1 MLTASKLRRIN
12 DRPRRV
18 NRLPLVAIGGGSVA
32 LAALLYAPLALPM
45 LAPVALLA
53 GVLGLVG
60 VYRAHKA
67 NAVTSVSYGGKLDEG
82 TSARF
87 SEVSEAMEALASSE
101 RLWHLTGPVLRPPK
115 AAEASPTPERE
126 PARAGLLKT
135 PGIRSDMPIWGL
147 EAGGK
152 TIFFFPEGALLYKND
167 RYESLRY
174 EPLRYE
180 LLKVAISTAPFYEK
194 EAMPGDAKDAAEVSA
209 RSGRPAVFLTLLEIG
224 LPGGREVRLQVSSR
238 QAAARFARA
247 FGVESRKSPR
257 EWGQEQGQS
266 EKPKEEAQ
274 GAGGARHEASPA
286 AEAGAAIASAYAT
299 LGVGRGASRAQIGAA
314 YRKLA
319 RAHHPDKV
327 ANEPSRVREE
337 SERRMKEINAAYSLL
352 KLQGPGSAAGE
363 RVG

>member
-1 MLTASKLRRIN
+1 MLTGSKIRRIN
-12 DRPRRV
+12 ERPRKV
-18 NRLPLVAIGGGSVA
+18 NRLPLLVIGGGSVA
-32 LAALLYAPLALPM
+32 LAALLYAPLKLPL
-45 LAPVALLA
+45 LAPLVLLV

-67 NAVTSVSYGGKLDEG
+67 GAITLLSYMGKLDEG
-82 TSARF
+82 AAARF
-87 SEVSEAMEALASSE
+87 SEVSEALEALASSE
-101 RLWHLTGPVLRPPK
+101 ELWHLTGPVLRPPK
-115 AAEASPTPERE
+115 AGEASPTPKRE

-135 PGIRSDMPIWGL
+135 PGIRPDIPVRGL
-147 EAGGK
+147 EAGK
-152 TIFFFPEGALLYKND
+152 QTIFFFPEGVLHYEND
-167 RYESLRY
+167 RY

-180 LLKVAISTAPFYEK
+180 LLEIAISTAPFYEK
-194 EAMPGDAKDAAEVSA
+194 ETVPGDAKVASEPAA
-209 RSGRPAVFLTLLEIG
+209 RSGSPVVLYTLLEIG
-224 LPGGREVRLQVSSR
+224 FPGRPGVRLQVSSR

-257 EWGQEQGQS
+257 EWGHEQGQS
-266 EKPKEEAQ
+266 QKPREEAQ

-286 AEAGAAIASAYAT
+286 AEARAAIASAYAT
-299 LGVGRGASRAQIGAA
+299 LGVGRGASRDQIGAA

-352 KLQGPGSAAGE
+352 KLWGPGPAEGE